1 MNNEVL
7 KNLAAVIHTLDT
19 ISVSGKQNLM
29 RLSGCID
36 ALEHILGAL
45 EAAEQPDA
53 EVKSNGVHR

>member
-1 MNNEVL
+1 MNELVQ
-7 KNLAAVIHTLDT
+7 NLAAVIHTLDT

-45 EAAEQPDA
+45 EAAKQPTA
-53 EVKSNGVHR
+53 EVKDNGISC

>member
-1 MNNEVL
+1 MNEL
-7 KNLAAVIHTLDT
+7 TQNLAAVIHTLDT

-45 EAAEQPDA
+45 NATSQTTA
-53 EVKSNGVHR
+53 EVKDNGVSR